1 MASAPSAIAASKAT
15 IVCSGAS
22 ADAPPCAITRGRRS
36 IVSVTTSVAPSSRGH
51 ARPER
56 SPPVHPSRG
65 APLLADPPRGDGAH
79 SRRRTAHHRSEP
91 RDLRR
96 SRPHLYSHS
105 LRRALY
111 GLGRPVPD
119 TRLLVAHSPSARF
132 SRPDR
137 LGRPAFD
144 AGGGATASVRP
155 RGDDLSRRGARTG
168 RTAPAI
174 PSRRFSPRLLAQGA
188 RAACH
193 HRGWPRLLAT
203 RPHAAE
209 TWEAPHHLSSH
220 RLTPGRGGP
229 SRGRA
234 HAGREGPGRD
244 RRRPAPSGSA

>member
-1 MASAPSAIAASKAT
+1 MPSAPSAIAVSKAT

-36 IVSVTTSVAPSSRGH
+36 IVSVTTSVAHSSRGH

-65 APLLADPPRGDGAH
+65 APLLANPPRGDTAH
-79 SRRRTAHHRSEP
+79 SRPRAAHHRSES

-96 SRPHLYSHS
+96 SRAHLYSHS

-119 TRLLVAHSPSARF
+119 TRVLVAHSPSARF

-137 LGRPAFD
+137 LSRPALD

-155 RGDDLSRRGARTG
+155 RADDFSRRGARPG

-174 PSRRFSPRLLAQGA
+174 PSRRFPAGLRAQGA
-188 RAACH
+188 RAPRH
-193 HRGWPRLLAT
+193 HRGWPRLLAA

-209 TWEAPHHLSSH
+209 TWEAPHHLSPD
-220 RLTPGRGGP
+220 RLTSGRGGP

-234 HAGREGPGRD
+234 HAGRAGPGRD
-244 RRRPAPSGSA
+244 RRRPAPRGSA